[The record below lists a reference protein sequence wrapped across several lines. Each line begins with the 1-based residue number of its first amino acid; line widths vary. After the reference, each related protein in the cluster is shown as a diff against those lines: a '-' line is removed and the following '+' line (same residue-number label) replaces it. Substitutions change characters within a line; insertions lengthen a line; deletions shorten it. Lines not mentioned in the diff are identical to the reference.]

1 MKRNS
6 TRAGVV
12 HLVGV
17 SAAVL
22 CCAGVAEA
30 WPVRGPVARA
40 ERRVIR
46 AQMALER
53 DLGRAIGRGRV
64 IEVPVYPVE
73 RGMVPVAGGEVPPPA
88 PAAAVPAAAA
98 PPQPGVR
105 RLDEAAAAAATR
117 PAGEPQ
123 VARAAFETRLPQRP
137 APSAERAPD
146 GTVSVLVRPD
156 AEPADSQVPQERA
169 VEPLLFPGAASQP

>member
-1 MKRNS
+1 MKSPGR
-6 TRAGVV
+6 TAIVRV
-12 HLVGV
+12 VGV
-17 SAAVL
+17 SAAIF
-22 CCAGVAEA
+22 CCSGVAEA

-73 RGMVPVAGGEVPPPA
+73 RGMVPFADGEVPPPA
-88 PAAAVPAAAA
+88 PATAVPAAAA
-98 PPQPGVR
+98 VPQPVVR
-105 RLDEAAAAAATR
+105 PLAAGAAAAATP

-123 VARAAFETRLPQRP
+123 VARATFETRSPQRP
-137 APSAERAPD
+137 APSTEQAAD
-146 GTVSVLVRPD
+146 GTVSVLVHPE
-156 AEPADSQVPQERA
+156 AETRGSEAPQERS
-169 VEPLLFPGAASQP
+169 VEPLLFPGASSQP